1 MIDPTMTPV
10 SVESFRKAL
19 SHFATGVTVI
29 TVDHGDGRIHGMT
42 ANAFASVSLDPLLV
56 LVCISRNARTH
67 GFVHIQKRFG
77 INVLAEHQEEIAR
90 YFTQVAQDPGIARG
104 LGVNFWRTQ
113 QGTPM
118 LQGALAHLDCKLVEA
133 HEAGDHT
140 IFLGAVEQIET
151 GEGQPLLFYRGKYRK
166 LPKDES

>member
-1 MIDPTMTPV
+1 M
-10 SVESFRKAL
+10 
-19 SHFATGVTVI
+19 I
-29 TVDHGDGRIHGMT
+29 TVEYDDGQVHGMT

-77 INVLAEHQEEIAR
+77 INVLAEDQEDWAR
-90 YFTQVAQDPGIARG
+90 FFAQVEQEPQEARRLGIK
-104 LGVNFWRTQ
+104 FWRTQ

-118 LQGALAHLDCKLVEA
+118 LQGTLAHLDCKLVEA

-140 IFLGAVEQIET
+140 IFLGSVEQIET
-151 GEGQPLLFYRGKYRK
+151 GEGEPLLFYRGKYRK
-166 LPKDES
+166 LPKNES